1 MWVLDFNFNCV
12 SLTIFDQHRLRRKYQ
27 FVLFVGSAD
36 VPLVLE
42 VATGAADTISH
53 TLVVDENVVLLTFL
67 YPGLEIFASGFFIE
81 FLSAPLTRLPI
92 SVVCVLED
100 TDVFLL
106 LVLPVLLNCPP
117 SMAFLSSFSFAII
130 FFRVDGFV
138 AKTKNIAKG

>member
-1 MWVLDFNFNCV
+1 M
-12 SLTIFDQHRLRRKYQ
+12 
-27 FVLFVGSAD
+27 
-36 VPLVLE
+36 VLE
-42 VATGAADTISH
+42 VATGADDTISH
-53 TLVVDENVVLLTFL
+53 TLVVEENVVVLTFL
-67 YPGLEIFASGFFIE
+67 YPVLDIFASGFLVV

-117 SMAFLSSFSFAII
+117 MIAFLSSFNFAII

-138 AKTKNIAKG
+138 AKTKNIAKGWNEIENIYKAKQFQIFIIY

>member
-1 MWVLDFNFNCV
+1 MHTD
-12 SLTIFDQHRLRRKYQ
+12 IFDKHRLRGKYQ
-27 FVLFVGSAD
+27 FILFVGSAD

-42 VATGAADTISH
+42 VATGADDTISH
-53 TLVVDENVVLLTFL
+53 TLVVEENVVLLTFL
-67 YPGLEIFASGFFIE
+67 YPVLDTFASGFLMV
-81 FLSAPLTRLPI
+81 FLGAPLTRLPI

-106 LVLPVLLNCPP
+106 LVLPVLRNCPP
-117 SMAFLSSFSFAII
+117 MMAFLSSFSFAII

>member
-1 MWVLDFNFNCV
+1 MY
-12 SLTIFDQHRLRRKYQ
+12 LTIFDKHRLRRKYQ
-27 FVLFVGSAD
+27 FILFVGLAD
-36 VPLVLE
+36 VPLVFE
-42 VATGAADTISH
+42 VATGADDTISH
-53 TLVVDENVVLLTFL
+53 TLVSEENVVVLTFL
-67 YPGLEIFASGFFIE
+67 YPGLDIFASDFLIE
-81 FLSAPLTRLPI
+81 FLIAPLTRLPI

-117 SMAFLSSFSFAII
+117 MMVFLSSFSFAII